1 MTVSSAPGITGI
13 GQIAINARDLPR
25 AMAFYRDILGLPL
38 LFEAPQMAFF
48 DCGGI
53 RLMLG
58 FASEPRFD
66 HPGSILYY
74 RVADIAAAH
83 RALVARGVT
92 FEQPPHRVARL
103 ASHDLW
109 LAFFDDPEGNTLA
122 LMSEVAR
129 S

>member
-1 MTVSSAPGITGI
+1 MTASSGPGIAGI
-13 GQIAINARDLPR
+13 GQIAVNARDLPR
-25 AMAFYRDILGLPL
+25 AMAFYRDVLGLPL
-38 LFEAPQMAFF
+38 LFEVPHMAFF
-48 DCGGI
+48 DCAGI

-58 FASEPRFD
+58 RASEPRFD

-83 RALVARGVT
+83 AALVARGVV

-103 ASHDLW
+103 ETHDLW
-109 LAFFDDPEGNTLA
+109 LAFFGDSEGNTLA